1 MRSILLFLHLAG
13 VIIWVGGMFF
23 AHFCLRPAAAAQLPP
38 PQRLPL
44 LAEVLGRF
52 FFAVAASIVAIIVSG
67 FAIIGS
73 VGFGQTPIHWHVME
87 AVGLLMT
94 GTFCVIYFLYYHRLK
109 AGVAAQDWPAA
120 GAAMNRIRVLVAT
133 NLLLG
138 ALTIAV
144 ATLGALFVR

>member
-73 VGFGQTPIHWHVME
+73 VGTSGGFGWVVAELLARLLGPALWWMVTCARVLGGWAWASIPVPDGVVG
-87 AVGLLMT
+87 AAVVSGATLVVGLWARSRMSA
-94 GTFCVIYFLYYHRLK
+94 HRFGPDE
-109 AGVAAQDWPAA
+109 A
-120 GAAMNRIRVLVAT
+120 
-133 NLLLG
+133 
-138 ALTIAV
+138 
-144 ATLGALFVR
+144 